1 VVCSVSPLATLVLLN
16 DAFFAT
22 RDVATTT
29 AGSQGPTGAVNSA
42 PVPSADDIQV
52 DEDKDDESD
61 SDKKDSDKDKDKK
74 EKK

>member
-1 VVCSVSPLATLVLLN
+1 MLI

-22 RDVATTT
+22 REVETTT
-29 AGSQGPTGAVNSA
+29 AGSHGPTGAVNSA

-52 DEDKDDESD
+52 DDDKDDEPD
-61 SDKKDSDKDKDKK
+61 SKEKDSDKDKDKK